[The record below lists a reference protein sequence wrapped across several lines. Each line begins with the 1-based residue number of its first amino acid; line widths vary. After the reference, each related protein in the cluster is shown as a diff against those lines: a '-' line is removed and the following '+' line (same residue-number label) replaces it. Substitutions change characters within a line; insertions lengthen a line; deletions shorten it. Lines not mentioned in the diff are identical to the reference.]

1 MLIYQRVQC
10 RKKPAL
16 SAVPNLDI
24 SVTWCWESG
33 EWSCTQ
39 SCQHSSF
46 SQMSFRFLAS
56 EASKEDHSKCL
67 AGCTFPASDMYINP
81 YSSLQPSF
89 GDGLSRKP
97 FISSGGILVTSN
109 CGFLGTKGDRGLWEN
124 YVCHT
129 GFPGQDLSFF
139 VQRSAL
145 SLQIILH
152 SGLQISIDFYKY
164 FYNYFYN
171 YFDYFDYFDC
181 FHITFTSDLLQ
192 QFPAGFWASLR
203 HGCASPG
210 IEHLPKGDPPGGYP
224 RIKGY

>member
-1 MLIYQRVQC
+1 
-10 RKKPAL
+10 
-16 SAVPNLDI
+16 
-24 SVTWCWESG
+24 
-33 EWSCTQ
+33 
-39 SCQHSSF
+39 
-46 SQMSFRFLAS
+46 MSFRFLAS

-67 AGCTFPASDMYINP
+67 AGCTFPASDMYIKP

-124 YVCHT
+124 SVCHT

-145 SLQIILH
+145 SLQINLH
-152 SGLQISIDFYKY
+152 SGLQISIDFDNY

-171 YFDYFDYFDC
+171 YFDCFDYFDC
-181 FHITFTSDLLQ
+181 FHITFTSDLLWRSLVLEFELPYATAAPAPGSKTCRPKVTFTRRLRVTKPPPNKHQ
-192 QFPAGFWASLR
+192 Q
-203 HGCASPG
+203 
-210 IEHLPKGDPPGGYP
+210 
-224 RIKGY
+224 